1 MASVL
6 ASVEWPG
13 LTYLLGRRL
22 KSMNITDTSEI
33 ILGDLTDSLENINV
47 IFDPDRWRLLESLLM
62 THWKRHTWSDRCVE
76 FC

>member
-1 MASVL
+1 
-6 ASVEWPG
+6 
-13 LTYLLGRRL
+13 
-22 KSMNITDTSEI
+22 MNITDTSEI

-47 IFDPDRWRLLESLLM
+47 IFDPDGWRLLESLLM